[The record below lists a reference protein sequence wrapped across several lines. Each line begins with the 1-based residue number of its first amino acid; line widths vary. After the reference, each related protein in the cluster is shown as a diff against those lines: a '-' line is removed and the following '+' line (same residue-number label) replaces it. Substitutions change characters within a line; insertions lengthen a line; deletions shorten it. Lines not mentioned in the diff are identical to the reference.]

1 MKRFSWLL
9 IVMMPMISFII
20 LAMEDVNDLIIEG
33 NSQLSNGNYPEAIQ
47 FFNQVLKLD
56 AENYLAFYGKGMAYE
71 KLYYLDTAILNYRW
85 AVYYKD
91 DFSPAFYRSGVLKYN
106 LKLYSQ
112 ALKDFEKVTKLNPNN
127 LEAML
132 YTANCVEKMGL
143 FIGASELYKKLAEM
157 STSHKEFMLKSCK
170 ARIGN
175 EAIEYTISHF
185 DSLLIN
191 EPEYDSAYYYR
202 GMCKMNSGMYVP
214 AINDFSR
221 AINLNDKFTEAYIY
235 RGRAKQLSDKKKS
248 NEDNEDLITWKQ
260 IQPDFID
267 VELEKAYSYYF
278 DSSYYEAI
286 EHFNNVVAAD
296 SMRTDAMLSLGM
308 CYYGVKNYVQALN
321 FANMV
326 LKKSPQNI
334 DAELLKAKI
343 FLVYEKDKRGL
354 NAINSGDIV
363 ISGDLTEV
371 LTQLF
376 NAVKSSKN
384 ISTSETRKKSAYT
397 ENTINNIIKLET
409 ESSYFN
415 NNLYPYTIENYADS
429 IYNSTN
435 RIMNYDSTNHVA
447 YLLRAELYSYMMQDS
462 ITEYYYAK
470 AIELSNEPECYFKRG
485 IIYLKKK
492 DFNKSLDDLK
502 KTFELGYQT
511 LEVKILK
518 IILYEI
524 TGSDP
529 LRSAYLSSVFKDEL
543 LNASANYLYGYHL
556 LEYLNDSHTAIKY
569 FDKAIEIDPYYYDAY
584 IYRNIAKKK
593 NEGGI
598 HIIR

>member
-1 MKRFSWLL
+1 M
-9 IVMMPMISFII
+9 IPMLSDINF
-20 LAMEDVNDLIIEG
+20 ATEDVNDLIIKG
-33 NSQLSNGNYPEAIQ
+33 NSHLSNGNYPEAIQ
-47 FFNQVLKLD
+47 LFNKALEIDL
-56 AENYLAFYGKGMAYE
+56 ENYLALYGKGMAYE

-106 LKLYSQ
+106 LKLFSQ
-112 ALKDFEKVTKLNPNN
+112 ALIDFEKVRKLNPNN

-132 YTANCVEKMGL
+132 YTAYCFEKMGL
-143 FIGASELYKKLAEM
+143 FIGSSDLYKNLAEI
-157 STSHKEFMLKSCK
+157 STTRKEFMLKSCK

-202 GMCKMNSGMYVP
+202 GMCKLNAGMFVP

-235 RGRAKQLSDKKKS
+235 RGRAKQMLDSKKS
-248 NEDNEDLITWKQ
+248 KEENEDLIVWKQ
-260 IQPDFID
+260 IQPDFIET
-267 VELEKAYSYYF
+267 ELEKAYNYYF
-278 DSSYYEAI
+278 DSVYYEAI

-296 SMRTDAMLSLGM
+296 SGRTDAMLSLGM
-308 CYYGVKNYVQALN
+308 CYYGVKNFAKALN

-326 LKKSPQNI
+326 LYKSPQNI

-447 YLLRAELYSYMMQDS
+447 YLLRAELYSYMRQDS

-485 IIYLKKK
+485 LFYLKKK
-492 DFNKSLDDLK
+492 DYIKSLDDMK
-502 KTFELGYQT
+502 KAFELGYQT

-529 LRSAYLSSVFKDEL
+529 LRSAYLSSVFNDEL
-543 LNASANYLYGYHL
+543 LNANANNLYGYYL
-556 LEYLNDSHTAIKY
+556 LEYLGDSQTAIKY
-569 FDKAIEIDPYYYDAY
+569 FDKAIKLDPYYYDAY

-598 HIIR
+598 HIR